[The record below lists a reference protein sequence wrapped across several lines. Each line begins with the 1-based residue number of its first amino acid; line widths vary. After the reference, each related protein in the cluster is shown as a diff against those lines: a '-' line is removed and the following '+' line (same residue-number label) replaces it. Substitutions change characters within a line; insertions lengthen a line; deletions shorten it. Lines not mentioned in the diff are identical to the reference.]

1 MNFTDSPY
9 ERMMKQIPR
18 PGRGDAP
25 PRRGPAAPPRPKA
38 KKKANTR
45 RDIIITSGQIGPK
58 SK

>member
-18 PGRGDAP
+18 PG
-25 PRRGPAAPPRPKA
+25 RGPAAPPRPKA